1 MFTCKIENEAGEVL
15 ELTGHDKDYQ
25 VYEISGLNPPTA
37 QINMSTLVGL
47 DGARFN
53 SSKLNT
59 RQIVIMLAINGSV
72 EANRLRLYQGAR
84 TKEKIRF
91 YITTDTRD
99 VYIDGYVESLEVLM
113 FEMKQKAQIGI
124 ICPYPY
130 FSALDEILADSS
142 NVQAGFTFPFS
153 IAADDP
159 IAISEEQA
167 SEGIVIY
174 NSSEAETGAIINI
187 RFIQGASSIKIRN
200 TGTGDDFQLNYTFL
214 SGDVVI
220 VNTNIGHKSI
230 TLVRNGSTSNL
241 FSALVA
247 GSTFPQLEPGTNVFD
262 YLVDGSAPTGQVDMQ
277 FRYRNVYRGV

>member
-25 VYEISGLNPPTA
+25 VYEISGLNPPAA

-59 RQIVIMLAINGSV
+59 RQIVIMLALNGDV
-72 EANRLRLYQGAR
+72 EANRLRLYHGAR

-91 YITTDTRD
+91 YITTDTRN
-99 VYIDGYVESLEVLM
+99 VYIDGYVESLEVLI
-113 FEMKQKAQIGI
+113 FAMKQTAQIGI

-142 NVQAGFTFPFS
+142 NVLSDFTFPFS
-153 IAADDP
+153 IEDDTP
-159 IAISEEQA
+159 VVLSELLD
-167 SEGIVIY
+167 SDGIIVY
-174 NSSEAETGAIINI
+174 NMSEAPTGAIINI
-187 RFIQGASSIKIRN
+187 QFNASASSVRIRN
-200 TGTGDDFQLNYTFL
+200 TGTGADFGL
-214 SGDVVI
+214 SYSFQNGDVVI
-220 VNTNIGHKSI
+220 INTNIGQKSVSLI
-230 TLVRNGSTSNL
+230 RNGVITNL
-241 FSALVA
+241 FPALIA
-247 GSTFPQLEPGTNVFD
+247 GSTFLMLEPGINTFN
-262 YLVDGSAPTGQVDMQ
+262 YLVDGAEPTGQVEIQ